1 MANWAWV
8 FVANLKGPKGDTGAT
23 GPAFGY
29 KGSLANNTDLNT
41 LVAAADT
48 GHYTLSTANTYTN
61 MPPNTPGIGGM
72 LQVITSGFNDTRHIV
87 TWRSGGGV
95 YERQQTSAGNF
106 TAWRRTDRA
115 SDDSMWTR
123 LNAIDGANGGAG
135 WFAMRDRGT
144 LPASDLNTLTTKGS
158 VGYYVLSTS
167 NAYTNTPVSSG
178 VPHTVGGMLEV
189 ISTAVGDT
197 SQRIKYR
204 FGGGVY
210 EREQLG
216 PSTWS
221 AWRRLDRL
229 TDSVFLRLD
238 PMDRYDNE
246 LQAQVRMAYFSQL
259 ARTGLELT
267 NRWSTRTQGDLY
279 LDKLLHDFPTKLTA
293 RTLGNSQW
301 GYPIRAAHM
310 GNPAGQTFMIMAG
323 QHGDE
328 VASRE
333 AVLIWLREMLESTDP
348 TLATWLTNNCIL
360 VVPCVNV
367 DNIGVTRHTVN
378 DSDLNR
384 NWVSR
389 STPEVTAAASV
400 FGLYN
405 VLVCIDAHEGG
416 ITGTPMMKIDVS
428 PSPEVHNDIKAVN
441 TSLYNA
447 VWDAFVAAGKPIGQ
461 YTATAPDL
469 TWAINQ
475 IPAVMHAA
483 ALLLE
488 SPSLLQPNMY
498 SPDPQMRIDTHLLS
512 FRTAFTHFRANQAAY
527 ASAKA
532 AAGG

>member
-95 YERQQTSAGNF
+95 YERQQTSAGVF
-106 TAWRRTDRA
+106 SAWRRTDRA
-115 SDDSMWTR
+115 ADDALWAR
-123 LNAIDGANGGAG
+123 VNAIDGANSGAN

-144 LPASDLNTLTTKGS
+144 LATVDLNTLNTKTS
-158 VGYYVLSTS
+158 VGYYILNTT
-167 NAYTNTPVSSG
+167 NIYTNAPVSSG
-178 VPHTVGGMLEV
+178 VANPTAGMLEV
-189 ISTAVGDT
+189 TATSVGDAVQVVT
-197 SQRIKYR
+197 YR
-204 FGGGVY
+204 FGGGTY
-210 EREQLG
+210 ERAQAG
-216 PSTWS
+216 PTTWT
-221 AWRRLDRL
+221 AWRRTDRL
-229 TDSVFLRLD
+229 DDSVYTRLA
-238 PMDRYDNE
+238 PMDRFDNE
-246 LQAQVRMAYFSQL
+246 LQSQIRMAYFLQL
-259 ARTGLELT
+259 ARTGYEIT
-267 NRWSTRTQGDLY
+267 SRWSTRTQGDLY

-293 RTLGNSQW
+293 RTLGNSQY

-348 TLATWLTNNCIL
+348 ALATWLTNNCIL
-360 VVPCVNV
+360 VIPCVNV
-367 DNIGVTRHTVN
+367 DMIGVQRHTVN

-384 NWVSR
+384 NWVTR
-389 STPEVTAAASV
+389 STPEVFAAASV
-400 FGLYN
+400 FDLYN
-405 VLVCIDAHEGG
+405 VLLCIDAHEGG
-416 ITGTPMMKIDVS
+416 GTTMMKIDVS
-428 PSPEVHNDIKAVN
+428 PSPEVHNDIKAMN

-461 YTATAPDL
+461 YTATSTEL
-469 TWAINQ
+469 TWAMNQ
-475 IPAVMHAA
+475 IPAVEHAA

-488 SPSLLQPNMY
+488 SPSLLMPNMY
-498 SPDPQMRIDTHLLS
+498 SPDPMMRIDTHLLS
-512 FRTAFTHFRANQAAY
+512 FRTAFTHFQANQAAY